1 MLDDE
6 QHDVDVPHVEHDEE
20 LNVVEQGVHLPNH

>member
-6 QHDVDVPHVEHDEE
+6 QHDVDEPHVEHDEV
-20 LNVVEQGVHLPNH
+20 LDVVEQGVHLPNH